1 MQTEILPGWKIMG
14 EKKKLKVVI
23 LLRAPDAR
31 EVFLLGDFNDWD
43 PTASPMKKDGQGLWK
58 TSMLLAPG
66 RYEYKLLVD
75 GQWRLDANNPNRA
88 LNALGSENNVL
99 VIPEK

>member
-1 MQTEILPGWKIMG
+1 MD
-14 EKKKLKVVI
+14 EKNKLKVVI
-23 LLRAPDAR
+23 LLRAPEAK
-31 EVFLLGDFNDWD
+31 EVFLLGDFNNWD
-43 PTASPMKKDGQGLWK
+43 PQTAPMKKDGLGLWK
-58 TSMLLAPG
+58 MSMLLAPG

-88 LNALGSENNVL
+88 LNSLGTENNVL

>member
-1 MQTEILPGWKIMG
+1 MD
-14 EKKKLKVVI
+14 EKNELKVVI
-23 LLRAPDAR
+23 LLRAPEAK
-31 EVFLLGDFNDWD
+31 EVFLLGDFNNWD
-43 PTASPMKKDGQGLWK
+43 PQTAPMKKDGLGLWK
-58 TSMLLAPG
+58 MSMLLAPG

-88 LNALGSENNVL
+88 LNALGTENNVL

>member
-1 MQTEILPGWKIMG
+1 MV
-14 EKKKLKVVI
+14 EKNKLKVVI
-23 LLRAPDAR
+23 LLRAPEAK
-31 EVFLLGDFNDWD
+31 EVFLLGDFNNWD
-43 PTASPMKKDGQGLWK
+43 AQSGLMREDGHGAWK

-88 LNALGSENNVL
+88 LNALGTENNVL